1 MLGDIDEDD
10 NDLAESLL
18 EIERRKEEITE
29 EFYEIAF

>member
-18 EIERRKEEITE
+18 ERRKEEITE